1 MYKRIKLAYGRFMIL
16 MILLLMVTAEEGR
29 AAQQFQGLCSYV
41 KIEILQG
48 LTLERIGFL
57 ATLEVTN
64 NEGDAGITDF
74 SAMLTFEK
82 PSTVAGE
89 GPIDASDLFF
99 VQPPEVSGVTGID
112 GTGILSPG
120 ETAVVTWFIIPKIT
134 AGGTGAD
141 GTQYQVGANLAG
153 SIYGEVIPQEVF
165 QVLPDTITV
174 KPEPQLEITYFQPR
188 DVDGDDPFTPEIV
201 ESPIPFTLGVLVSNV
216 GYGRANNVQIA
227 SEQPRIVE
235 NLQDL
240 LVIPQLLGARVDDN
254 PTDNTSLTLDL
265 GNIEPGKCRKGAWD
279 MITTLSGEFVEFKAS
294 YTHATELGGRD
305 TSIIK
310 EINAYFMVH
319 EVMNDQPG
327 RDGLLDFLAET
338 IVGAE
343 VLIPDTLFESDCNT
357 LPVNRLTDVDLL
369 EYVGLTARIRAAADI
384 ENWVFMRLDDPA
396 QAKYNIASVVR
407 SDGKLLNQNNYWTNI
422 RYRPEDNQK
431 LTYLNIFD
439 FVSLGNYEYIVTYE
453 SAGLDTVPPVTSLR
467 FSGEVQERNGKFYIL
482 PETQL
487 FFIAEDIN
495 PVGTYYKLDGAP
507 DFQPAY
513 PFTISGEG
521 EHAVEYYSVDAELN
535 EEAVQMATVVVS
547 ASDPGIENI
556 TVDTTELFIAG
567 DSISVRPTDM
577 TIGFNG
583 ILTASKLDA
592 EIEVFRGIFGY
603 PTVSGAPSSPTS
615 SSDAT
620 INVGGENVDYYRY
633 SLGGGAWIGEFPVSQ
648 PIELTGLTG
657 DVQLAVSGRSQYGNY
672 HPDSEAVNASWT
684 IDPGASTLAITGVP
698 ETPGRTPQATLSV
711 IGSDH
716 YCSRVDGSFYRP
728 DTGAGSPVTLSRLS
742 DGEHMVEVIAR
753 SNDGESCPGDVVG
766 TSTVR
771 WTVDRLYGLRFP
783 PEMRVRH
790 ELLGQIDANYAS
802 FTWDGRDDGGAVV
815 PPGWYSV
822 KITVRDGLGRSTG
835 TVVLVKVGDLVSDG
849 TLLSDA
855 GNAGQMEAHAFNGW
869 AVWQDQRNGNW
880 DIFVRDLT
888 DSLGVPVAVTE
899 NNFNHERPRTDGRY
913 VVWEDR
919 QADGTWDI
927 WAKELGTVNPAF
939 AVTTTPETDE
949 QRPVVYWPWV
959 VYQVRSVSDPTAP
972 WQLKAYNMDTGS
984 EEAVDT
990 TTQNQLDPSIY
1001 KQKVVWQD
1009 FRDVGFGE
1017 IYLKDL
1023 GSGEVLRVT
1032 NDPGGQYN
1040 PVIFNQWIVW
1050 ADNRNTQFDLY
1061 GYNLW
1066 RNAEEQLTDTPED
1079 ETRPYIND
1087 SWVVYEEDSGGELN
1101 INLRVLHLAN
1111 LASVQ
1116 LTNVE
1121 SEKEKPA
1128 MTANSLVWVDLRSGH
1143 RQVMT
1148 GSLPDLQPVFNNR
1161 NTVAV
1166 TEGMAT
1172 NQVDVY
1178 TLLRLWNEQAGVSEI
1193 TRYTTLLPQPVADI
1207 VTWDGVQPVGNNF
1220 NLEPGSFLW
1229 VKFDTTQ
1236 ILDLGMGG
1244 CGPVDLAVGTN
1255 VFGYS
1260 CYPDQYSAYKLI
1272 RELGTGTINALR
1284 MLNSDTGRW
1293 EVVSVMN
1300 NQITGEDF
1308 NIPRIAVLMMEMSAE
1323 VILWTPGE

>member
-1 MYKRIKLAYGRFMIL
+1 MYKCIKLAYGRFMIL
-16 MILLLMVTAEEGR
+16 MVLFLLVTAEEGR
-29 AAQQFQGLCSYV
+29 AAQQYQGLCSYV
-41 KIEILQG
+41 KIEILQE
-48 LTLERIGFL
+48 LTIERVGFL

-64 NEGDAGITDF
+64 NEGDASITNF
-74 SAMLTFEK
+74 SAVLTFARE
-82 PSTVAGE
+82 GE
-89 GPIDASDLFF
+89 GGVLEDASHLFF
-99 VQPPEVSGVTGID
+99 VQPARVRGVTSVD
-112 GTGILSPG
+112 GTGIISPG
-120 ETAVVTWFIIPKIT
+120 ETATVEWFIIPKLS
-134 AGGTGAD
+134 AGGTTPQGLLYQIGA
-141 GTQYQVGANLAG
+141 ALAG
-153 SIYGEVIPQEVF
+153 SIYGLEISPDVF
-165 QVLPDTITV
+165 AVLPDTITV
-174 KPEPQLEITYFQPR
+174 KPDPELEITYFQPR
-188 DVDGDDPFTPEIV
+188 DVEGDNPFTLDIV
-201 ESPIPFTLGVLVSNV
+201 ESPIPFTLGVLVKNV
-216 GYGRANNVQIA
+216 GYGTANKVKIV

-235 NLQDL
+235 DEQGL
-240 LVIPQLLGARVDDN
+240 LLIPKLLGARVDDE
-254 PTDNTSLTLDL
+254 PTDQLTLTVDL
-265 GNIEPGKCRKGAWD
+265 GDIPPGKCRKGAWD
-279 MITTLSGEFVEFKAS
+279 MITSLSGEFTEFRAS
-294 YTHATELGGRD
+294 YTHAPELGGEATSLIRD
-305 TSIIK
+305 
-310 EINAYFMVH
+310 INAYFMVH
-319 EVMNDQPG
+319 EVLNDQPG
-327 RDGLLDFLAET
+327 RDNLLDFLAET
-338 IVGAE
+338 LGGE
-343 VLIPDTLFESDCNT
+343 ELIPDTLYESDCNT
-357 LPVNRLTDVDLL
+357 LPVNHLANASLL
-369 EYVGLTARIRAAADI
+369 NFVGLEATIGVTADT
-384 ENWVFMRLDDPA
+384 ENWNFIRLDDPA
-396 QAKYNIASVVR
+396 QAKYGIDSIVR
-407 SDGKLLNQNNYWTNI
+407 SDGKVLNPNNYWTHI
-422 RYRPEDNQK
+422 RYRDPDNAR
-431 LTYLNIFD
+431 LAYLNIFD
-439 FVSLGNYEYIVTYE
+439 FVARGEYQYTVTYK
-453 SAGLDTVPPVTSLR
+453 SSGTDTDPPVTTIL
-467 FSGEVQERNGKFYIL
+467 FSGPYQKKDNKYFVL
-482 PETQL
+482 SETEL
-487 FFIAEDIN
+487 FFIAEDDS
-495 PVGTYYKLDGAP
+495 PVATYYKLDAAL
-507 DFQPAY
+507 DFVPAY
-513 PFTISGEG
+513 PFNIPDAG
-521 EHAVEYYSVDAELN
+521 EHTLEFYSTDSGGN
-535 EEAVQMATVVVS
+535 EEIHQIVTVVVS
-547 ASDPGIENI
+547 VADPDIENI
-556 TVDTTELFIAG
+556 TADTTELFIAG
-567 DSISVRPTDM
+567 DSISVRPTGM

-583 ILTASKLDA
+583 VVTASRLDA

-603 PTVSGAPSSPTS
+603 PTVIGVPSSPTS
-615 SSDAT
+615 SSGAT

-633 SLGGGAWIGEFPVSQ
+633 RLGGGEWIGEFPVSQ
-648 PIELTGLTG
+648 LIELTDLSG
-657 DVQLAVSGRSQYGNY
+657 DVQLAVSGRSQYGDY
-672 HPDSEAVNASWT
+672 HPDSEAVNVSWT

-698 ETPGRTPQATLSV
+698 ETPGRTTQATLNVS
-711 IGSDH
+711 GSDH
-716 YCSRVDGSFYRP
+716 YCFQVDGFYYRQ
-728 DTGAGSPVTLSRLS
+728 DTGAGSPITLSRLS
-742 DGEHMVEVIAR
+742 DGEHTVEVVAR
-753 SNDGESCPGDVVG
+753 ADSIESCPEDVTG
-766 TSTVR
+766 TIVR

-790 ELLGQIDANYAS
+790 ELLGQVDANHAT
-802 FTWDGRDDGGAVV
+802 FTWDGRDDGGVVV

-855 GNAGQMEAHAFNGW
+855 GNAGQKEAHAFKGW
-869 AVWQDQRNGNW
+869 VVWQDQRDGNW
-880 DIFVRDLT
+880 DIFVRDL
-888 DSLGVPVAVTE
+888 SGPGGGPVAVTE
-899 NNFNHERPRTDGRY
+899 NDFNHERPRTDGRY

-927 WAKELGTVNPAF
+927 WAKELGTANPIF

-959 VYQVRSVSDPTAP
+959 VYQTRPVSNPTAP

-1023 GSGEVLRVT
+1023 GSGEVQRVT

-1040 PVIFNQWIVW
+1040 PVIYNQWIVW

-1066 RNAEEQLTDTPED
+1066 RNAEERLTDTPED
-1079 ETRPYIND
+1079 ETRPYINNK
-1087 SWVVYEEDSGGELN
+1087 WVVYEEDSGGELN

-1121 SEKEKPA
+1121 SEKEKPG
-1128 MTANSLVWVDLRSGH
+1128 MTANSLIWVDLRNGH
-1143 RQVMT
+1143 RQVMI

-1172 NQVDVY
+1172 NQVDAY

-1193 TRYTTLLPQPVADI
+1193 TRYTTLLPQPVADT
-1207 VTWDGVQPVGNNF
+1207 VTWDGGNPTGNNF

-1255 VFGYS
+1255 VFSYS

-1272 RELGTGTINALR
+1272 RELGTGVINALR

-1293 EVVSVMN
+1293 EVVSVVN

-1308 NIPRIAVLMMEMSAE
+1308 YIPRIAVLMVEMSAE
-1323 VILWTPGE
+1323 AASWTPGE